1 MSIPVQQARGI
12 FTQTAI
18 EKYREMV
25 SVPSFLRSFFAV
37 KTTPAKYVSIEV
49 QRGTEKVAVDVLRG
63 TDGNRNTF
71 DKSTEKI
78 FEPPFYNET
87 FNATSLDRY
96 DLAFGADPMFTPAT
110 IGYMAS
116 DVAEKLAMLKA
127 KIDRAKELQCAQ
139 VLLSGTVTVKN
150 GDSVDY
156 KRKAD
161 SIKDNSGSPWATV
174 ATDIEAQCITGA
186 EFIRTKGKNN
196 TGVFDMIMSGKVF
209 VAFKKSDF
217 FKNNANFNQVKLIDI
232 TSPAKNSTGAAYHGQ
247 FSFGAYIANVWTY
260 DEVYDNE
267 SGVSTRYLDDKY
279 VVMLPTTGAKLTMAH
294 AGIPAIL
301 RDVQNAEF
309 PAYITQMEAEEY
321 VNNYIDEKAK
331 AHWFEIYSAPLAVP
345 VTVDMIYTMKVL
357 SA

>member
-37 KTTPAKYVSIEV
+37 KTTASKYVSIEV

-63 TDGNRNTF
+63 TGGNRNSF
-71 DKSTEKI
+71 SKSTEKI
-78 FEPPFYNET
+78 FMPPFYKES
-87 FNATSLDRY
+87 FDATSLDRY
-96 DLAFGADPMFTPAT
+96 DIAFGADPMFTPQT
-110 IGYMAS
+110 IGYMAA
-116 DVAEKLAMLKA
+116 DVAEKLDMLKA

-139 VLLSGTVTVKN
+139 VLLSGVVTVKN

-161 SIKDNSGSPWATV
+161 SIKDNSSTPWSTA

-186 EFIRTKGKNN
+186 QFIRTKGKNN
-196 TGVFDMIMSGKVF
+196 AGVFDLIMSGTAF

-267 SGVSTRYLDDKY
+267 SGVSTRYLDEKY
-279 VVMLPTTGAKLTMAH
+279 AIMLPTTGARLTMAH
-294 AGIPAIL
+294 AGVPAIL
-301 RDVQNAEF
+301 RDVQKAEF
-309 PAYITQMEAEEY
+309 STYIAQMEAEEY
-321 VNNYIDEKAK
+321 VNNYIDEQAM

-345 VTVDMIYTMKVL
+345 VTVDMIYTMKIL
-357 SA
+357 G